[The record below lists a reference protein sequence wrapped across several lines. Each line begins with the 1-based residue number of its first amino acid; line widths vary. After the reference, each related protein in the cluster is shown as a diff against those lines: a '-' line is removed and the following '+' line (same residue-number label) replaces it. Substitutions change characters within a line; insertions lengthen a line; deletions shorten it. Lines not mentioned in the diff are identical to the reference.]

1 MKILGV
7 IPARYASSRFPGKP
21 LINIKGKSMIERVY
35 EQCKQV
41 EMLNDLVVATDDE
54 RIYDH
59 VLSFGG
65 QAVMTSL
72 DHQSGTDRC
81 LEAMQKMKGNFD
93 IVINIQGDEPFIDPT
108 QIRDLINCFDDK
120 NTDIATLVKKVHNI
134 DLLDDPSMVKVVIN
148 NRDQAMYFS
157 RSIIPF
163 IHEVT
168 KDEWSEQYDF
178 YEHVGIYG
186 YSARVLKQI
195 TELPISSYEVLEKLE
210 QLRWLENGFTIKV
223 AYTDVDSEPIDT
235 PEDLERI
242 LNRLDFS

>member
-1 MKILGV
+1 
-7 IPARYASSRFPGKP
+7 
-21 LINIKGKSMIERVY
+21 
-35 EQCKQV
+35 
-41 EMLNDLVVATDDE
+41 
-54 RIYDH
+54 
-59 VLSFGG
+59 
-65 QAVMTSL
+65 
-72 DHQSGTDRC
+72 
-81 LEAMQKMKGNFD
+81 MQKMKGNFD
-93 IVINIQGDEPFIDPT
+93 IVINIQGDEPFIDPI
-108 QIRDLINCFDDK
+108 QIRDLINCFDDE
-120 NTDIATLVKKVHNI
+120 NTDIATLVKKVHDI